1 MGLIRASDWK
11 EEPHEWLIPGI
22 LGSAITLIS
31 GEPKTGKTLLA
42 GYLVDALISQKPILG
57 RTPKP
62 GKFSAAWIG
71 YDSLWASEL
80 QNRFPEIQKSLYFS
94 ETPLRFN
101 DLHGWQNLEND
112 LYVRDIKLLVIDNLY
127 GYAGELD
134 LDEAHF
140 MEQALRPLVKIHN
153 DCKIPVL
160 LLHHANKMGGGRAAH
175 SILLEA
181 KVRHFVRITGN
192 IKSFNRELM
201 LAGNYD
207 AGSSVKIHL
216 SPQECR
222 LRDEAGDSI
231 KEKRVRNRNGEM
243 SDKAR
248 AFHYFAPPVAK
259 QSALQAGYW
268 MASQGYSTT
277 NAGGRTLINK
287 MLSGGLL
294 IRPGGNKSPITVGP
308 NLVL

>member
-1 MGLIRASDWK
+1 MGLIRASEWK

-42 GYLVDALISQKPILG
+42 GYIVNALISQESILG

-62 GKFSAAWIG
+62 GKFNVAWMG
-71 YDSLWASEL
+71 YDTLWASEL
-80 QNRFPEIQKSLYFS
+80 QNRFPAIQKSLYFS
-94 ETPLRFN
+94 DAPLRFN

-112 LYVRDIKLLVIDNLY
+112 LYIRDIKLLVVDNLY
-127 GYAGELD
+127 GFAGELD
-134 LDEAHF
+134 LDESHL
-140 MEQALRPLVKIHN
+140 MQQALRPLVKIHT
-153 DCKIPVL
+153 DCKIPIL

-181 KVRHFVRITGN
+181 QVRHFVRITGN
-192 IKSFNRELM
+192 IKTFNRELM

-207 AGSSVKIHL
+207 AGSSVKILL

-222 LRDEAGDSI
+222 LREVSSESQ
-231 KEKRVRNRNGEM
+231 KEKRERTRNGEM
-243 SDKAR
+243 LDKAR
-248 AFHYFAPPVAK
+248 AFHQFAPPVAR

-268 MASQGYSTT
+268 MATQGYSST
-277 NAGGRTLINK
+277 NAGGRALINK
-287 MLSGGLL
+287 MLRGGLL
-294 IRPGGNKSPITVGP
+294 IRAGGDKSPITAGP